1 MKTNKGKL
9 LVLALSATA
18 FLSLAG
24 SITGTVAWYQYST
37 RATAGI
43 MGSSKSVTEN
53 LQISTDGEHWGS
65 DLKSDAIL
73 AAARK
78 KANNQDAASAITPI
92 TSGNMDKDGTLKL
105 YDAPQYQYGAGSYD
119 NNWHTANIKN
129 YLQFDLY
136 FQFIKKVDGK
146 TNYIQRDV
154 KLTDLSITS
163 LGTAKDA
170 GTDVLAKAMRVHFSS
185 KSATNAG
192 INSLASK
199 DGDTTTTEGKL
210 DLNNDGNLDTSDKY
224 EWEKENEII
233 NYGTGSQT
241 AYSADDKTGTA
252 LLAATDNKG
261 DLTGGKTIATTLT
274 KKELDKT
281 ETDTSKVTVTIW
293 FEGWQKLTDK
303 ENVTAMWTYDLIKDT
318 TFRIGMQ
325 FGCDR
330 DTDYTNPVVDE
341 KKSDE
346 PNSAANQ

>member
-53 LQISTDGEHWGS
+53 LQISTDGKKWGS

-105 YDAPQYQYGAGSYD
+105 YDAPQYQYGGSYD
-119 NNWHTANIKN
+119 NWHTANIKN

-136 FQFIKKVDGK
+136 FRFIKKVDGK

-170 GTDVLAKAMRVHFSS
+170 GKDILAKAMRVHFSS
-185 KSATNAG
+185 KATNAD

-199 DGDTTTTEGKL
+199 DGETTATVGNL
-210 DLNNDGNLDTSDKY
+210 DLNNDGDLDTSNKY

-274 KKELDKT
+274 KE
-281 ETDTSKVTVTIW
+281 EHGENDTSKVTVTIW
-293 FEGWQKLTDK
+293 FEGWQKLTDNEK
-303 ENVTAMWTYDLIKDT
+303 ETAMWTDDLIKDT

-346 PNSAANQ
+346 QNSAANQ

>member
-53 LQISTDGEHWGS
+53 LQISTDGVNWGS
-65 DLKSDAIL
+65 DLKSSDIL
-73 AAARK
+73 AAART
-78 KANNQDAASAITPI
+78 KANNQEAASAITPI
-92 TSGNMDKDGTLKL
+92 TSGNMDKDGTLML
-105 YDAPQYQYGAGSYD
+105 YDAPQYQYGGSYD
-119 NNWHTANIKN
+119 NWHTANIKN

-136 FQFIKKVDGK
+136 FRFIKKVDGK

-163 LGTAKDA
+163 LGTAEDA
-170 GTDVLAKAMRVHFSS
+170 GTDVLAKAMRIHFSS

-199 DGDTTTTEGKL
+199 EGETTATVGNL
-210 DLNNDGNLDTSDKY
+210 DLNNDGNLDTPNKY
-224 EWEKENEII
+224 EWEKENQKID
-233 NYGTGSQT
+233 YGTGSQT
-241 AYSADDKTGTA
+241 AYSAEDKTGNA

-274 KKELDKT
+274 KGQLGKT

-293 FEGWQKLTDK
+293 FEGWQKLTNNGS
-303 ENVTAMWTYDLIKDT
+303 ETAMWTDDLIKDT

-346 PNSAANQ
+346 QNSAANQ